1 MLAFLLLQNKLGR
14 VGLVTANCRGD
25 GRLLQRRRQ
34 NLKQKVT
41 TNDSALRRKN
51 VIINEM
57 MSMSIDNSF
66 VKVPSVSYS

>member
-1 MLAFLLLQNKLGR
+1 MLFHLIIFLQGKEVKMLAFLLLQNKLGR

-57 MSMSIDNSF
+57 IS
-66 VKVPSVSYS
+66 